1 MARTWWRI
9 SNTASTRAPG
19 PPHGGAP
26 RGIGEERE
34 QRVGERA
41 RIARRHEEPG
51 LSVDD
56 DEEGAA
62 LARRDHRTPDRHRLD
77 QHAPERLG
85 HDRGVDHDVH
95 RVEAGGDVVAGAGQ
109 DHVAGEV
116 RARDPLVDPLR
127 VLGAAPVHAADE
139 EAAELREARARARD
153 RLDHEML
160 PLPVLDVPDDA
171 GERRIGRDAELAP
184 NGGATAGGERGRV
197 DAVVDGEEPAR
208 AQVPRAAV
216 RLDLLG
222 HADAGLE
229 PAGGEAL
236 ERADALEALLVA
248 HDRDAAAARGDQAV
262 QVRAQAVG
270 EVDERR
276 PLAPEELGE
285 RARAGAHHAV
295 EVGGAEP
302 HSAEP
307 ALAVRARRAGER
319 RQDVHGQAVGGDVLR
334 LVERQH
340 GCEAGAVEPRD
351 QVEDAGE
358 RAPDHAAGARLDE
371 QDAARRHGREPQTL
385 IGGAA
390 GCQAKGRRL
399 W

>member
-1 MARTWWRI
+1 
-9 SNTASTRAPG
+9 
-19 PPHGGAP
+19 
-26 RGIGEERE
+26 
-34 QRVGERA
+34 
-41 RIARRHEEPG
+41 
-51 LSVDD
+51 
-56 DEEGAA
+56 
-62 LARRDHRTPDRHRLD
+62 
-77 QHAPERLG
+77 
-85 HDRGVDHDVH
+85 
-95 RVEAGGDVVAGAGQ
+95 
-109 DHVAGEV
+109 
-116 RARDPLVDPLR
+116 
-127 VLGAAPVHAADE
+127 
-139 EAAELREARARARD
+139 
-153 RLDHEML
+153 ML

-171 GERRIGRDAELAP
+171 RERRIGRDAELAP
-184 NGGATAGGERGRV
+184 NGGATAGRERGRV
-197 DAVVDGEEPAR
+197 DTVVDGEEPAR

-222 HADAGLE
+222 HADAGLD
-229 PAGGEAL
+229 PARGEAL

-248 HDRDAAAARGDQAV
+248 HHRDAAEPRGDQTV

-270 EVDERR
+270 EVDEGR

-285 RARAGAHHAV
+285 RTSAGAHHAV

-302 HSAEP
+302 HSAER

-340 GCEAGAVEPRD
+340 GFEAGAVEPRD

-390 GCQAKGRRL
+390 GCQAKGSRFLVKEVAAMGVTQREIK
-399 W
+399 